1 MLFSLNCWKCLK
13 RVSVAGPSSFPLFPL
28 NSAGIWFQPISFVLS
43 CFVSFAPYQ
52 DFYLLSCFVFFGL
65 IELWL
70 SLPYRAFL
78 FSHALILF
86 WYFVQNQ
93 SVSPSCSTICSTFL
107 HVWNMSHVF
116 FFTCVSV
123 LGNGSITALF
133 FVMGGPTTP
142 VLNSSVI
149 FFHRT
154 VGCSH
159 NSVHLL
165 SSLCGTGREVV
176 LRFIQQGVLLVLVCE
191 PRPSGKDGWNASTA
205 YRDRRMGDGG
215 RRAALEGWRWSVEP

>member
-1 MLFSLNCWKCLK
+1 M
-13 RVSVAGPSSFPLFPL
+13 
-28 NSAGIWFQPISFVLS
+28 
-43 CFVSFAPYQ
+43 SFAPHQ

-86 WYFVQNQ
+86 WYFG
-93 SVSPSCSTICSTFL
+93 FL
-107 HVWNMSHVF
+107 QHDLFNIFARLKHVTCFS
-116 FFTCVSV
+116 FTCVSV

-133 FVMGGPTTP
+133 FVMGGPPTP
-142 VLNSSVI
+142 VLNSSLI

-159 NSVHLL
+159 YSVHLL

-191 PRPSGKDGWNASTA
+191 PRPSGKDG
-205 YRDRRMGDGG
+205 
-215 RRAALEGWRWSVEP
+215 